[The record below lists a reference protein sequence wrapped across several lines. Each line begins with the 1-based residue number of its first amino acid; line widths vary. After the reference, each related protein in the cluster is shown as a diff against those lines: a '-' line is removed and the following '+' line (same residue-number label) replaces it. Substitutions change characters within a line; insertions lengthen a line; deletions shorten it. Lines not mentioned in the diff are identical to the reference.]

1 MSKDNKRPKE
11 PKVEKFRLSLVDDN
25 THKELSVMRFTRWTF
40 FLSVLSVVMLLLA
53 GVFAL
58 VALTPVK
65 TFLPGYPDEHTRR
78 ATVQNVLTIDSL
90 ENVINR
96 WEFYTEN
103 LKQVLA
109 GGPKVGIDSVMRAY
123 ENVEAPAYTVEE
135 LRAKDSL
142 LRQKVVETEQFSVSG
157 KKRKLP
163 LEGKHFFMPL
173 QGVLAESFDAN
184 FHPYVGIAAPANSVV
199 MAVLDGTVVSAGW
212 SDEAE
217 YTIVIQHDD
226 DLLSVYKNNQKML
239 RKTGD
244 RVTAGMPIALVGD
257 ASSASEGKLLLL
269 EFWYKGAAV
278 NPAEYLKF

>member
-11 PKVEKFRLSLVDDN
+11 PNVEKFRLSLVDDS
-25 THKELSVMRFTRWTF
+25 THKELGVMRFTRWTF

-53 GVFAL
+53 GVFAF

-65 TFLPGYPDEHTRR
+65 TFIPGYPDAHTRR
-78 ATVQNVLTIDSL
+78 ATIQNVLVIDSL

-109 GGPKVGIDSVMRAY
+109 GGRTVGIDSVMRAY
-123 ENVEAPAYTVEE
+123 EAEDSRYTEEE

-157 KKRKLP
+157 RKRKLP
-163 LEGKHFFMPL
+163 IEGKHFFMPL
-173 QGVLAESFDAN
+173 HGVLAEGFDPN

-212 SDEAE
+212 SDESE
-217 YTIVIQHDD
+217 YTLVIQHDD
-226 DLLSVYKNNQKML
+226 DLLSVYRNNQKIL
-239 RKTGD
+239 KKTGD
-244 RVTAGMPIALVGD
+244 RVTAGMPVALVGD
-257 ASSASEGKLLLL
+257 ASSGAGGKLLLL
-269 EFWYKGAAV
+269 EFWYKGVAV